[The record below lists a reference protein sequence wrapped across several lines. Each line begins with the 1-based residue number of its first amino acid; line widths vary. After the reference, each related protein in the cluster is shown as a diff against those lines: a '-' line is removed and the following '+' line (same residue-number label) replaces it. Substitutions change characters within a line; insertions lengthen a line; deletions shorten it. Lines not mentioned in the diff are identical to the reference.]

1 MKRLLFLTA
10 VIVLLTFG
18 VCAEVVGGSCGE
30 NTGWYLDTETGL
42 FCLVGKGDMTDYNP
56 YSIPENTPPWYAY
69 RAFIKTVEINEGITS
84 VGNYSFY
91 ECQNLTEVIMP
102 DTITVIGISAF
113 RMCEQLTQ
121 VDIPKSVKIIS
132 AQAFMN
138 TNLISVKLHEGV
150 TDIDSHAF
158 RTGRSLKEITI
169 PDSAV
174 NISPHIFSGVLIS
187 DANATVYCG
196 NRSFAKWFAIENG
209 NKVAVNDGN
218 CDITVYINGKCLDFD
233 VPPYIKNGRTLVPFR
248 AIFEELGAEVEWIEE
263 SQTVNALW
271 DELPISLK
279 IGSNVLKRKNREF
292 TLDVPAEIKDGRTMV
307 PLRAVAEACRCEVT
321 WHEATS
327 TVIIKTEDYEYPYK
341 SHFC

>member
-18 VCAEVVGGSCGE
+18 VCAEVVGGSSGE
-30 NTGWYLDTETGL
+30 NTGWYLDTETGVL
-42 FCLVGKGDMTDYNP
+42 YLVGKGDMTDYDHP
-56 YSIPENTPPWYAY
+56 YAALADTPPWYGY
-69 RAFIKTVEINEGITS
+69 RAFIKTVEISEGITS

-91 ECQNLTEVIMP
+91 DCQHLTEVIMP
-102 DTITVIGISAF
+102 DTITVIGSGAF
-113 RMCEQLTQ
+113 CMCEDLTAA
-121 VDIPKSVKIIS
+121 DIPKSVKIIGDS
-132 AQAFMN
+132 AFMS
-138 TNLISVKLHEGV
+138 TNLTSVKLHKGV
-150 TDIDSHAF
+150 TDIGYRAF
-158 RTGRSLKEITI
+158 YIGNSLREITI

-174 NISPHIFSGVLIS
+174 KISLYIFGI
-187 DANATVYCG
+187 NRNTTVYCG